1 MSEDGAPQAWEVYR
15 TRLDEEGHLAAVLV
29 DVSIRGADSKRPH
42 LVRVVVHLQ
51 EPDYDTGMPHKE
63 ESKALYALE
72 DELTPAL
79 ERAGARLVGR
89 LTTQGVRD
97 FVYYAPGS
105 ISEDRVRDV
114 LSQWPRYH
122 FDLTQEDDAEWA
134 FYHEILVPSPREW
147 QSIMNGKV
155 IHNLSERGD
164 TLDTP
169 REVDHHL
176 LFPTEAALKSF
187 LGDLEGFTC
196 VSSEAQ
202 EDQAGFS
209 LHLVRTHAVD
219 FSTVDAIVSE
229 LTERAEA
236 VSGTY
241 DGWGCAAVADP
252 NSD

>member
-1 MSEDGAPQAWEVYR
+1 MSEEEVAPVWEVYR
-15 TRLDEEGHLAAVLV
+15 TQLDEEGHPAAILV
-29 DVSIRGADSKRPH
+29 DVSIQEADPKRPH
-42 LVRVVVHLQ
+42 LLRVVVHLQ
-51 EPDYDTGMPHKE
+51 EPDYDTGLPHKE
-63 ESKALYALE
+63 ESKLLYALE

-122 FDLTQEDDAEWA
+122 FDLTQEDDSEWN
-134 FYHEILVPSPREW
+134 FYREILVPTPREW

-155 IHNLSERGD
+155 IHNLSEHGD
-164 TLDTP
+164 TLETP

-176 LFPTEAALKSF
+176 LFPTDAALGAF
-187 LGDLEGFTC
+187 LSDLKGFTC
-196 VSSEAQ
+196 VSREAQ
-202 EDQAGFS
+202 AEGPGFT
-209 LHLVRTHAVD
+209 LHLTRTHPVD
-219 FSTVDAIVSE
+219 FSTVDAIVSD

-236 VSGTY
+236 LAGSY
-241 DGWGCAAVADP
+241 DGWGCGVVADQP
-252 NSD
+252 RD